1 MLSTTGVS
9 WSWLFSNEEHVV
21 KLGTRRNRNVVI
33 GFIVVYYPVVV
44 RCGMRCDPGVVG
56 VVSME
61 FSVSLSCV
69 WLRCGGYTLFNI

>member
-44 RCGMRCDPGVVG
+44 VRCGMRCDPGVVR
-56 VVSME
+56 VVSIE

-69 WLRCGGYTLFNI
+69 WLRCAVDI

>member
-1 MLSTTGVS
+1 
-9 WSWLFSNEEHVV
+9 V

-33 GFIVVYYPVVV
+33 GFIVVYYPVV

-69 WLRCGGYTLFNI
+69 WLRCAVDI

>member
-1 MLSTTGVS
+1 M
-9 WSWLFSNEEHVV
+9 

-69 WLRCGGYTLFNI
+69 WLRCAVDIHYLIFKKKK